1 LCNFTPA
8 VANRF
13 LNIFKGFFDSE
24 KVAGLILVICAV
36 ISITLANSVIGA
48 SYLAFFHKHADLSF
62 SFVKLNYTAEQWIN
76 DGLMAVFFLLVG
88 LEIKRELIVGEL
100 ASVRRAAMPIAAAI
114 GGMLCPILIH
124 FALNR
129 GTATVTG
136 FAIPMATDIAFAI
149 GVLALAGSRV
159 PASVK
164 VFLTALAIIDDIG
177 AIAVIA
183 IFYTGTIYYSYLVAA
198 AAIVIV
204 LTVFNKLKID
214 KAWVYLLPGLGLW
227 YCLLQSGVHP
237 TVSGVLLA
245 FTIPF
250 DKKNDC
256 NISLRLQH
264 FLHKPVAYFIVPAFA
279 LANTAIVFPTD
290 IGAQILSRNS
300 LGIICG
306 LYIGKV
312 AGIFSFPYLL
322 VKLKIARLAKDIS
335 WKMLTGIGLLGGI
348 GFTMSIFITN
358 LSFNDPQIVASGK
371 LSILAASVLAA
382 ISGLTIFLSGK
393 KKKPI

>member
-1 LCNFTPA
+1 M
-8 VANRF
+8 ANRF

-36 ISITLANSVIGA
+36 ISVIIANSASGA
-48 SYLAFFHKHADLSF
+48 GYLGLIHSHAGLSF
-62 SFVKLNYTAEQWIN
+62 SFVKLNFTLEQCVN
-76 DGLMAVFFLLVG
+76 DALMAVFFLLVG
-88 LEIKRELIVGEL
+88 LEIKRELIMGEL

-114 GGMLCPILIH
+114 GGMLFPIVIH
-124 FALNR
+124 YALNR
-129 GTATVTG
+129 GTPSATG

-149 GVLALAGSRV
+149 GMLALAGSRV

-183 IFYTGTIYYSYLVAA
+183 LFYTSTIYYSYLIA
-198 AAIVIV
+198 AAIIMAI

-214 KAWVYLLPGLGLW
+214 KAIFYLLPGLALW

-237 TVSGVLLA
+237 TIAGVLLA

-250 DKKNDC
+250 DKKNDN

-264 FLHKPVAYFIVPAFA
+264 FLHKPVAYFIVPLFA
-279 LANTAIVFPTD
+279 LVNTAIIFPAD
-290 IGAQILSRNS
+290 IGAQIVSRNS

-312 AGIFSFPYLL
+312 AGIFSFPYFL
-322 VKLKIARLAKDIS
+322 VKLKMARLAKDIT
-335 WKMLTGIGLLGGI
+335 WKMLAGIGLLGGI

-358 LSFNDPQIVASGK
+358 LSFTDAQMVVTSK
-371 LSILAASVLAA
+371 LSILAASLLAA
-382 ISGLTIFLSGK
+382 ISGLTVFLVGK
-393 KKKPI
+393 KKKTA